1 MLELGQTAADE
12 HAALGRFAA
21 ESGVQHLVAIGE
33 YAAQIIS
40 AAVAAGLPSTR
51 AVSVTDKAAAAAVV
65 TSDLGPGDVVLV
77 KVSVA

>member
-1 MLELGQTAADE
+1 MLELGQTAAEE

-33 YAAQIIS
+33 YAAHIIS

-51 AVSVTDKAAAAAVV
+51 AVSVTTSLLGAVV
-65 TSDLGPGDVVLV
+65 EDSVLV
-77 KVSVA
+77 TSSWSRHPVA